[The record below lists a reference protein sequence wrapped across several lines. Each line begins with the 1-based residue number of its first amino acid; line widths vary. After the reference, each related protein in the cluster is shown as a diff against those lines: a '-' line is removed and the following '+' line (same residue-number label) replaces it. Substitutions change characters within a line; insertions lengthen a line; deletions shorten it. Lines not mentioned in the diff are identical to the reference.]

1 MDKQTSDTVKIK
13 INGKD
18 RPVSDKVSKNEE
30 YQISSWEEKLQA
42 EKEMASAKKEEE
54 DFPWLLPDE
63 DDSIFEDD
71 PKVVTPKKKK
81 ILSNSTV
88 TPFVYSKKTK
98 SKSNLVTFPLKQMFT
113 VILMAIFLG
122 VGFGYIALNF
132 LSNKDMP
139 DASVPTVVTNDT
151 PDATSTEGGN
161 TEEPAAAST
170 STATLQLYVVQ
181 GGIFSTKEGADTVS
195 STIKSKGLASTVI
208 EADGSFT
215 VLAGIGEEK
224 AETEALNNLYKQN
237 SFNDFWGGKQLSL
250 SIATTK
256 TPDKWVSSIVT
267 LSSLASQATNGQSV
281 NQAEVS
287 AVESQLKEIE
297 TANDTEKSLLSK
309 LSEAAGNVKA
319 NNGWEAQQ
327 AILEVVASL
336 QS

>member
-18 RPVSDKVSKNEE
+18 RPVSDKEPKTEE

-42 EKEMASAKKEEE
+42 EKEIASAKKEEE
-54 DFPWLLPDE
+54 DFPWLLPE
-63 DDSIFEDD
+63 DDDTIFEDD

-98 SKSNLVTFPLKQMFT
+98 SKSNFVTFPLKQMFT

-151 PDATSTEGGN
+151 PDTASTEGGD

-170 STATLQLYVVQ
+170 STETLQLYAVQ

-195 STIKSKGLASTVI
+195 SNIKNKGFASTVI

-215 VLAGIGEEK
+215 VLAGIGKEK

-256 TPDKWVSSIVT
+256 SADQWVSSIVT

-281 NQAEVS
+281 NQEDIV
-287 AVESQLKEIE
+287 AVESQIKEIK
-297 TANDTEKSLLSK
+297 TANETEKSLLSK
-309 LSEAAGNVKA
+309 LSEAAANVKG
-319 NNGWEAQQ
+319 NKGWEAQQ

>member
-18 RPVSDKVSKNEE
+18 RPVSDKESKNEE

-88 TPFVYSKKTK
+88 APFVYSKKAK
-98 SKSNLVTFPLKQMFT
+98 SKSNFVTFPLKQMFT

-139 DASVPTVVTNDT
+139 EASVPTVVTNDT
-151 PDATSTEGGN
+151 PDAASTEGGN

-195 STIKSKGLASTVI
+195 STIKNKGLASTVI

-215 VLAGIGEEK
+215 VLAGIGKEK

-256 TPDKWVSSIVT
+256 TPDQWVSSIVT

-281 NQAEVS
+281 NQDEVS

-309 LSEAAGNVKA
+309 LSEAAANVKA
-319 NNGWEAQQ
+319 NKGWEAQQ
-327 AILEVVASL
+327 EILEVVASL